1 MTDCLC
7 IFCHFS
13 VQKLIGITVRIIN
26 CIIITCTDTAS
37 AAFALIVIDHCL
49 LILICNGITSAFLCA
64 AAASSAKVFIDSR
77 FTAGMLF
84 HFSCTA
90 SAAHSDI
97 LDGSAKS
104 GSLMSLEVC
113 KADKNI
119 RIHNGTSD
127 QGCLTVFSVC
137 HRHLYL
143 VCSAKSITDNDL
155 AACCNCI
162 KAIQICT
169 VQMLQCIFSAARIQS
184 IAVCQKG
191 QSALLFAQIC
201 HCLCI
206 VRTKES
212 QISQLT
218 KMHLDGYKLAFH
230 INIPDSGCNTKL
242 FQLVNLAGANRASK
256 IRKINC

>member
-1 MTDCLC
+1 MVKMQLHENWQLC
-7 IFCHFS
+7 NVKEQEWVPAQVPGDIYM
-13 VQKLIGITVRIIN
+13 
-26 CIIITCTDTAS
+26 
-37 AAFALIVIDHCL
+37 ALLQAGKMEDPFWED
-49 LILICNGITSAFLCA
+49 NEYQ
-64 AAASSAKVFIDSR
+64 AK
-77 FTAGMLF
+77 A
-84 HFSCTA
+84 
-90 SAAHSDI
+90 
-97 LDGSAKS
+97 
-104 GSLMSLEVC
+104 LMEE
-113 KADKNI
+113 D
-119 RIHNGTSD
+119 
-127 QGCLTVFSVC
+127 
-137 HRHLYL
+137 
-143 VCSAKSITDNDL
+143 SAKSITDNDL

-242 FQLVNLAGANRASK
+242 FQLVNLASANRASK